1 MEKRKEC
8 WLKLVAGLGWAGFGA
23 VLYRTAAVSVWI
35 SLAAMV
41 LGAGLVMGAVDMALE
56 PKRW

>member
-1 MEKRKEC
+1 MGRCKEIF
-8 WLKLVAGLGWAGFGA
+8 WRLFAGAGWAGLGA
-23 VLYRTAAVSVWI
+23 VLYCTATASVWI

-41 LGAGLVMGAVDMALE
+41 VGAGLVMGAVDMALE